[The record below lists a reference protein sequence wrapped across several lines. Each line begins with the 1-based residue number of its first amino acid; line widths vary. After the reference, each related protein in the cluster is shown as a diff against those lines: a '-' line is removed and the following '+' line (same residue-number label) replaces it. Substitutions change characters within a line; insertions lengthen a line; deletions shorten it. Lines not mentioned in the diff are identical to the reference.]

1 VREFLSLH
9 KNVHLRFTP
18 TYASWLNQ
26 VEPWFSKIERELIH
40 RGIFTSTADL
50 HRKLMRYIREHN
62 RIAKPI
68 KWKYSDPARRIGAD
82 VSSGTGD

>member
-40 RGIFTSTADL
+40 HGIFTSTADL